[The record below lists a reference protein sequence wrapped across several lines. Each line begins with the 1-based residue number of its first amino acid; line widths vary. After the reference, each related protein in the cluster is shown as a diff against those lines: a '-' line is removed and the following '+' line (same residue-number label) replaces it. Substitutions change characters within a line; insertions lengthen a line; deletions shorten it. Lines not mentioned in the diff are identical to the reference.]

1 MKLSVRTKY
10 VLVFVCIICGVA
22 AVFFTPDL
30 YKLSHHNFGPALAFG
45 FACGGTLIW
54 DSVDD

>member
-1 MKLSVRTKY
+1 MKKSIAIKY
-10 VLVFVCIICGVA
+10 VFVFVFIICGVA

-30 YKLSHHNFGPALAFG
+30 YKLSHYNFGPALAF
-45 FACGGTLIW
+45 ACALAATLIW

>member
-1 MKLSVRTKY
+1 MKLSIATKY
-10 VLVFVCIICGVA
+10 VLIFVCIICGVA

-30 YKLSHHNFGPALAFG
+30 YKLSHRNFGPALAFL
-45 FACGGTLIW
+45 FACIATLLW